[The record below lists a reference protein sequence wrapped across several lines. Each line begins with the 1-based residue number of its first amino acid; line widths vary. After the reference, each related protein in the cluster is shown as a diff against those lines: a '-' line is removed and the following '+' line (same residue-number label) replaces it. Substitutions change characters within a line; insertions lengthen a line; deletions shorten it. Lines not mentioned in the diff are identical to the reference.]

1 MLFVFLTPCQAAVG
15 QDSIPTLGFGIS
27 AEKGD
32 KDLGLVRLAIVV
44 AMTVLVTGGAGYIGS
59 HVARM
64 LLERGEKVVIADD
77 LSTGIPS
84 RLGEIEHVQLDL
96 ASHHAV
102 QEIRS
107 VIQAHGIDA
116 VIHLAARKKVGES
129 VDLPEWYYQQ
139 NIGGLANLLEAMKA
153 EGVKK
158 LVFSSSAAT
167 YGMPD
172 VASCNEDL
180 ICQPINPYGE
190 TKLVGEWL
198 ARAASKAWGLRL
210 VNLRYFN
217 VAGAGWADLADTAVA
232 NLIPIAFAAIRAG
245 KAPLVFGDDYPTADG
260 SCVRDYVHVHDLADA
275 HLAALDY
282 LKREARNFD
291 TFNVGTGKGSSVFEV
306 LDEIKRVS
314 KIDFNVV
321 VEPRRP
327 GDPPS
332 LCADVS
338 RIGNELG
345 WHAKRDLADIVES
358 AWEAIN
364 K

>member
-1 MLFVFLTPCQAAVG
+1 
-15 QDSIPTLGFGIS
+15 
-27 AEKGD
+27 
-32 KDLGLVRLAIVV
+32 
-44 AMTVLVTGGAGYIGS
+44 MTVLVTGGAGYIGS
-59 HVARM
+59 HVARL
-64 LLERGEKVVIADD
+64 LLERGSKVVIADD
-77 LSTGIPS
+77 LSTGLPS
-84 RLGEIEHVQLDL
+84 RLANVEHVQLDL
-96 ASHHAV
+96 ASPDAV
-102 QEIRS
+102 QQLRS
-107 VIQAHGIDA
+107 IIQVHSIDS

-153 EGVKK
+153 EQVTR

-172 VASCNEDL
+172 VAACREDM

-198 ARAASKAWGLRL
+198 ARAAARAWGLRV

-217 VAGAGWADLADTAVA
+217 VAGAGWPDLADTAVA
-232 NLIPIAFAAIRAG
+232 NLIPIAFAALKAG
-245 KAPLVFGDDYPTADG
+245 KAPVVFGDDYPTADG

-275 HLAALDY
+275 HLSALEY
-282 LKREARNFD
+282 LERDHRKFD
-291 TFNVGTGKGSSVFEV
+291 TFNVGTGAGSSVFEV
-306 LDEIKRVS
+306 LAEIKRVTGMA
-314 KIDFNVV
+314 FEEL
-321 VEPRRP
+321 VEPRRA

-338 RIGNELG
+338 RINAELG
-345 WHAKRDLADIVES
+345 WYAKQGLSEIVES
-358 AWEAIN
+358 AWAAI